1 MLAEDAEIFNLLEGQ
16 PTQEPDDLINTL
28 IFPQIKITF
37 TDQETK
43 TYIGLKI
50 DYPSICRNELYKN
63 YLLTIMIISNNNH
76 LKAANGESRPDLIA
90 EEIIDLLNWN
100 NNIGFTLELVS
111 DIENPLDN
119 KYYYRELKFK
129 SIKSNGVE
137 NGMKK
142 YD

>member
-1 MLAEDAEIFNLLEGQ
+1 MLAEDVEIFNLLEGQ

-63 YLLTIMIISNNNH
+63 YFLTIMIISNNNH
-76 LKAANGESRPDLIA
+76 LKSANGESRPDLIA